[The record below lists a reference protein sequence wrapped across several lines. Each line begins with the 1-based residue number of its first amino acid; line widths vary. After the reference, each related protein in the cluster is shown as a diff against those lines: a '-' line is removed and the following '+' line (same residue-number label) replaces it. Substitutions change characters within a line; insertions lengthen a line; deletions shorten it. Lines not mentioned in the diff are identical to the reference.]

1 MRTFREKSWRKVGF
15 MSQPMI
21 WKESFWIEIQI
32 VLTHIL
38 TGNLKNFKDVNNI
51 LRSDGFTQIQFYASL
66 NNTFRVASGHDSYYT
81 LHKPGHGFAKIE
93 NCYFGFT
100 LFYLN
105 DRKMKTNFS
114 IYSKLLE
121 KDRKIGWLP
130 KKTLVLNVFVASA
143 VEVIVNAKV
152 STCL

>member
-66 NNTFRVASGHDSYYT
+66 NNTV
-81 LHKPGHGFAKIE
+81 HKPGHGFAKIE

-105 DRKMKTNFS
+105 ERKMKTNFS